1 MFGRWTVSFRRLGS
15 AAVGAA
21 LFFVVVCP
29 TWAQQVPVPAESTGQ
44 SLAETARTLLAQRD
58 ADALARLATG
68 LADDHPPGFRVAIA
82 QMLADVPPVPPEI
95 APALATAIQAS
106 SPADLPVLL
115 SAARWTGDRAV
126 VGAVVDLLR
135 RESPALRAQAMST
148 LRTQTGDA
156 VVTDDPAG
164 WIDWWNRARTGT
176 DGAWWRMIAINR
188 AAANRAVASR
198 LSATEQRMRRLFLE
212 AQAKLSEEQRSAFVA
227 ELLAS
232 TDARDQAMGLDF
244 AERALLNA
252 RTLGAAEVRGAATI
266 LQSPNVEVR
275 GRAAAL
281 LDRTDPPSLGPE
293 VRTAL
298 RAESVPEVAASL
310 LRLIG
315 RRGWCDAEQDV
326 LRWLRK
332 GPGPAYAAALDAG
345 AALLENGCF
354 KTLVDRD
361 ELSQHALATVLGPGL
376 TLASPAVA
384 KICAELEITWA
395 LRQLLASPVEEVARI
410 AAEALTTDAASVD
423 LIVAAAR
430 SREGLFG
437 AAASTIAAHD
447 ATVEGMATLVS
458 LPADDATQAA
468 GVGLVARA
476 MDPGDLLVAL
486 AAMPT
491 PELRIA
497 SLEPVLAAIPLETPP
512 NPVWTRLRMALA
524 DALIELARPEGALAA
539 LGPATEAARA
549 TASVRCML
557 LVWLGRLD
565 EAVVIP
571 DATVE
576 DWMAGFERSHTSP
589 HAAETARMM
598 ESTFAADLTPEM
610 RSRIDALLADAA
622 ATDQSP

>member
-1 MFGRWTVSFRRLGS
+1 MGT

-21 LFFVVVCP
+21 LVVGMVRP
-29 TWAQQVPVPAESTGQ
+29 AWAQQTPVPAESTGPT
-44 SLAETARTLLAQRD
+44 LADTARTLLAQRD

-82 QMLADVPPVPPEI
+82 QTLSDMPPVPPEI

-106 SPADLPVLL
+106 GPGDLPVLL

-126 VGAVVDLLR
+126 VGAVVELLR
-135 RESPALRAQAMST
+135 RDSPALRASAMST

-156 VVTDDPAG
+156 VVTEDPAG

-281 LDRTDPPSLGPE
+281 LDRSDPPSLGPE

-298 RAESVPEVAASL
+298 RAESVPEVAAAL
-310 LRLIG
+310 LRLVG

-354 KTLVDRD
+354 KTVVDRD
-361 ELSQHALATVLGPGL
+361 ELAQHALATVLGPGL

-384 KICAELEITWA
+384 RICAELEITWA

-410 AAEALTTDAASVD
+410 SAESLTTDAASTD

-437 AAASTIAAHD
+437 AAAAAIAAHD
-447 ATVEGMATLVS
+447 PTAEGMATLVS
-458 LPADDATQAA
+458 LPADDAASA
-468 GVGLVARA
+468 VGVGLVARA
-476 MDPGDLLVAL
+476 MNPSDLIGAL
-486 AAMPT
+486 SELPT

-497 SLEPVLAAIPLETPP
+497 ALEPALASIPGESPP
-512 NPVWTRLRMALA
+512 DPVWTRLRMALA
-524 DALIELARPEGALAA
+524 DALIELARPEAA
-539 LGPATEAARA
+539 LTALGTATNASAATESR
-549 TASVRCML
+549 RCML

-565 EAVVIP
+565 EALVISS
-571 DATVE
+571 ATVE
-576 DWMAGFERSHTSP
+576 DWMAGFERSHASP
-589 HAAETARMM
+589 HAAVTARTM

-610 RSRIDALLADAA
+610 QERINALLAGAA
-622 ATDQSP
+622 EIDPAP